1 MIQSGNENILE
12 NICPTTLC
20 EQTRETNEH
29 KGEGVIFPKKKI
41 IEGVGT

>member
-29 KGEGVIFPKKKI
+29 KEEGVILQKKP
-41 IEGVGT
+41 